1 MGYSGDFSNS
11 YLEPSG
17 ACPKELDASG
27 AYMFWRSM
35 LFSINALGLNLK
47 ELPMDLDLHLY
58 LSRVNRERYEDIPPW
73 QKPCSAQ
80 SRTIQAHHHLN
91 VIY

>member
-1 MGYSGDFSNS
+1 MNAIGFNEVIIRDSPFFHNEMGYSGDFSNS

-47 ELPMDLDLHLY
+47 EVPMDTY
-58 LSRVNRERYEDIPPW
+58 TYI
-73 QKPCSAQ
+73 
-80 SRTIQAHHHLN
+80 
-91 VIY
+91 